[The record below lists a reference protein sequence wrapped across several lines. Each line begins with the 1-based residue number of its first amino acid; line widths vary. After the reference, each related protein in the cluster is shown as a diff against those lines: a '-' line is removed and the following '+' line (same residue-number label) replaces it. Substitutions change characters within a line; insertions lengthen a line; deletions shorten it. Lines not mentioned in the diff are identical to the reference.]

1 MTISTYSELQTAVQ
15 IWLDRSDLS
24 VNAADFITLAES
36 RLNRILPLRFAR
48 TTAGLTGTPGLAN
61 LVLPSDFVE
70 PYALF
75 LTTFGVKT
83 ELKPFVFGTIE
94 QGTVNG
100 VPSAWS
106 VVRAV
111 IALDC
116 PCDQAHTFEFVY
128 RQSLTLSD
136 SAPTNWLLTN
146 HPDVYLLASLVEAA
160 FFAENLDYM
169 ALCKARLDEAIAETT
184 AKEGRSLGVATLSV
198 DAGLAALSSAGPNG
212 ATPSFNINTD

>member
-1 MTISTYSELQTAVQ
+1 MTKLAV
-15 IWLDRSDLS
+15 
-24 VNAADFITLAES
+24 A
-36 RLNRILPLRFAR
+36 P
-48 TTAGLTGTPGLAN
+48 TGTPGSAN
-61 LVLPSDFVE
+61 IALPPDYVE

-83 ELKPFVFGTIE
+83 ELKPLVFGTIE
-94 QGTVNG
+94 QGIVNG

-106 VVRAV
+106 INRAA

-128 RQSLTLSD
+128 RQSLALSD

-169 ALCKARLDEAIAETT
+169 ALCKARLDEAIAELT
-184 AKEGRSLGVATLSV
+184 AKEGRNAGVATLAV
-198 DAGLAALSSAGPNG
+198 DAPLAALSSASPYR
-212 ATPSFNINTD
+212 FNINTD

>member
-15 IWLDRSDLS
+15 TWLDRSDLL

-36 RLNRILPLRFAR
+36 RLNRILPLRMTKLAV
-48 TTAGLTGTPGLAN
+48 ALTGTPGSAN
-61 LVLPSDFVE
+61 MVLPSDFVE

-75 LTTFGVKT
+75 LTTFGAKT

-94 QGTVNG
+94 QGMVNG

-106 VVRAV
+106 INRGA
-111 IALDC
+111 IAFDV

-128 RQSLTLSD
+128 RQSLDLSD

-160 FFAENLDYM
+160 FFAESLDHM
-169 ALCKARLDEAIAETT
+169 ALAKARLDEAIAEVT
-184 AKEGRSLGVATLSV
+184 AKEGRSPGVATLSV
-198 DAGLAALSSAGPNG
+198 DAPLVAASLAASA
-212 ATPSFNINTD
+212 FNINTD

>member
-1 MTISTYSELQTAVQ
+1 MTISSYSELQTAVQ
-15 IWLDRSDLS
+15 TWLDRSDLS
-24 VNAADFITLAES
+24 VNAADFITLAQS
-36 RLNRILPLRFAR
+36 RLNRILPLRMTKLVA
-48 TTAGLTGTPGLAN
+48 ALTGTPGSAN
-61 LVLPSDFVE
+61 IPLPSDYVE

-94 QGTVNG
+94 QGIVNG

-106 VVRAV
+106 INRAA

-116 PCDQAHTFEFVY
+116 PCDRAHSFEFVY
-128 RQSLTLSD
+128 RQSLALSD

-160 FFAENLDYM
+160 F
-169 ALCKARLDEAIAETT
+169 
-184 AKEGRSLGVATLSV
+184 
-198 DAGLAALSSAGPNG
+198 
-212 ATPSFNINTD
+212 